1 MQEIID
7 KETSIE
13 DKIYEING
21 IQVMLDSDLA
31 ELYNCKNGTKDVNK
45 AVKRNI
51 NRFPKDFYFQ
61 LNDNEKRILWF
72 QSGTANTMS
81 RSNPYV
87 FTEQGVAMLAS
98 VLHTEVAEEVSIRI
112 MRSFVKMRKYFAS
125 NNKVL
130 LNHENRLL
138 ILEKTLDTFKEKEL
152 DKILFKGQLYDS
164 YSLMLD
170 ILNKS
175 KKEIIIIDN
184 YAGKEILDVLKEINK
199 KITIVSKNI
208 DNKLK
213 EKYESQYN
221 NTTFIC
227 NDSFHDRF
235 IIIDRSTLYTLG
247 SSLKD
252 IGKKCFGI
260 HEISNKEYL
269 LKILEEI
276 KII

>member
-1 MQEIID
+1 M
-7 KETSIE
+7 
-13 DKIYEING
+13 
-21 IQVMLDSDLA
+21 
-31 ELYNCKNGTKDVNK
+31 
-45 AVKRNI
+45 
-51 NRFPKDFYFQ
+51 
-61 LNDNEKRILWF
+61 
-72 QSGTANTMS
+72 
-81 RSNPYV
+81 
-87 FTEQGVAMLAS
+87 
-98 VLHTEVAEEVSIRI
+98 
-112 MRSFVKMRKYFAS
+112 
-125 NNKVL
+125 
-130 LNHENRLL
+130 L

-184 YAGKEILDVLKEINK
+184 YAGKEILDVLKKINK
-199 KITIVSKNI
+199 KIIIVSKNI

-221 NTTFIC
+221 NTAFIC

-260 HEISNKEYL
+260 HEISNEEYL

>member
-13 DKIYEING
+13 DKIYELNG

-31 ELYNCKNGTKDVNK
+31 GLYNCKNGTKDVNK

-72 QSGTANTMS
+72 QSGTA
-81 RSNPYV
+81 
-87 FTEQGVAMLAS
+87 
-98 VLHTEVAEEVSIRI
+98 
-112 MRSFVKMRKYFAS
+112 
-125 NNKVL
+125 
-130 LNHENRLL
+130 
-138 ILEKTLDTFKEKEL
+138 
-152 DKILFKGQLYDS
+152 
-164 YSLMLD
+164 
-170 ILNKS
+170 
-175 KKEIIIIDN
+175 
-184 YAGKEILDVLKEINK
+184 
-199 KITIVSKNI
+199 
-208 DNKLK
+208 
-213 EKYESQYN
+213 